1 MVAFNK
7 TTKNKMKFT
16 NQSEKDQAIVEAKR
30 VLAAAQGVEAKEEAQ
45 EVLDKTV
52 SATVT
57 G

>member
-1 MVAFNK
+1 
-7 TTKNKMKFT
+7 MKFT

-30 VLAAAQGVEAKEEAQ
+30 VLAAAQRVEAKEEAQ